1 VTLPF
6 FYGWIIVAISMVAGF
21 FSAGVSNITM
31 AVVLKPISD
40 DLDWSR
46 ALTAAAVAM
55 GSILGG
61 ILSPVFGPIADR
73 LGPRFLLPSGGAL
86 VGLLAVGVSLST
98 EPWQFYAT
106 FVPAR
111 ALTEFLL
118 CGIVPFTAVANWFH
132 LKRPRAMGLVAMS
145 VPLGSAALSLIY
157 QFFVTH
163 YGWRSAFLALGI
175 SLWVLVVIPG
185 AIFLRRQPEDLGLA
199 PDGLSPLPQ
208 ADSPLSLQKER
219 QNTGA
224 ELSWT
229 RGEAM
234 RTGALWLLVASAF
247 LASIGTGGIAF
258 HTVAYF
264 TDRSIAPV
272 VAAGALSLMALSGA
286 MGNGLWGA
294 LAERMQPR
302 RLSVTTMLIAA
313 GAVALLTQVREPFT
327 AYVFAVLFGL
337 NARGAAV
344 LTQILLARYFGRR
357 SYGAISSVLD
367 PFHKGGLGLGA
378 LFAGV
383 AFDFTGNYQTIL
395 LIFMG
400 SYVLSALLI
409 FLARRPAASE
419 ALQSNL
425 AH

>member
-1 VTLPF
+1 MTLPF
-6 FYGWIIVAISMVAGF
+6 FYGWIIVAISMVTGF

-46 ALTAAAVAM
+46 ALTAAAVTM

-86 VGLLAVGVSLST
+86 VGLLAVGVSVST

-118 CGIVPFTAVANWFH
+118 CGIVPFTAVANWFY

-163 YGWRSAFLALGI
+163 YGWRSAFLAFGI

-199 PDGLSPLPQ
+199 PDGISPLPR
-208 ADSPLSLQKER
+208 ANAPLSLQKES
-219 QNTGA
+219 QNTRA

-229 RGEAM
+229 RAEAM

-294 LAERMQPR
+294 LAERMHPR

-327 AYVFAVLFGL
+327 AYLFAVLFGL
-337 NARGAAV
+337 TARGAAV
-344 LTQILLARYFGRR
+344 LTQILLARYFGRL

-378 LFAGV
+378 LFAGL
-383 AFDFTGNYQTIL
+383 AFDFTGNYQTIF

-400 SYVLSALLI
+400 SYALSALLI
-409 FLARRPAASE
+409 FLARRPMPSE
-419 ALQSNL
+419 ASQSNL
-425 AH
+425 AQ